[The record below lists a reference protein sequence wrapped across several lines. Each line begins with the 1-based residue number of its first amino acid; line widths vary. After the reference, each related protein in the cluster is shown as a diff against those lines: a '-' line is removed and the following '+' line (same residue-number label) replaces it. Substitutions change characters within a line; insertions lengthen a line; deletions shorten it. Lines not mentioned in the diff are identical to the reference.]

1 MDVEG
6 GFAALLD
13 WPKFGCEVKPR
24 EEEAFAAPFTLD
36 ALNEEE
42 SSPGPL
48 GPVAVPAGVPELV
61 TLLATP
67 GVLKFLWDVAAA
79 LILLFIAGLS
89 RRISPLKP
97 S

>member
-13 WPKFGCEVKPR
+13 WPKFGCEVNPR
-24 EEEAFAAPFTLD
+24 EEAFAAPFTLD
-36 ALNEEE
+36 ALNEE
-42 SSPGPL
+42 SSPRPL
-48 GPVAVPAGVPELV
+48 GPVAVPASVPELV